1 MLQSKEAKH
10 FYTKVSKRMHDNE
23 MLQKNECDDINLTL
37 EHLINK
43 RCKLILLSIAELA
56 PGLVKFV
63 WLLNDKRF
71 NSSLIIKGYFKQ
83 KKNIVV

>member
-1 MLQSKEAKH
+1 MTMKCYK
-10 FYTKVSKRMHDNE
+10 
-23 MLQKNECDDINLTL
+23 KNECDDINLTL